1 MEAVEPAKYQVE
13 KFQNQNGP
21 LLCQFSEPHTSLE
34 DLTYSLGGETISI
47 LRKGLGT
54 WVDSPG
60 QVPASLM
67 PVDYLFL

>member
-54 WVDSPG
+54 
-60 QVPASLM
+60 
-67 PVDYLFL
+67 